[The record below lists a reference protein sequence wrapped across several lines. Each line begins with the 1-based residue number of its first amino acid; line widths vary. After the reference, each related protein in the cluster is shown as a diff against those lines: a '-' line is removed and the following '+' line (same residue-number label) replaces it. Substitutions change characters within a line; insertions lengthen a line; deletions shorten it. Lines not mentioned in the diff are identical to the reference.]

1 MSEPK
6 TNAMRI
12 LDQKKMPYDVIYYE
26 PGDFISSL
34 EVSDKL
40 GIDINVIFK
49 TLIAQGKSERYYAFV
64 IPGNRELD
72 MKKAARSVGEKSV
85 DLIPVKDINRLT
97 GYVRGGCSPLG
108 IKRLCKVVIDS
119 SCKTYDKMYVS
130 GGKIGC
136 TLCLSPQTLI
146 DASNAT
152 TEDITLD
159 NVLITE

>member
-1 MSEPK
+1 M
-6 TNAMRI
+6 
-12 LDQKKMPYDVIYYE
+12 
-26 PGDFISSL
+26 
-34 EVSDKL
+34 
-40 GIDINVIFK
+40 
-49 TLIAQGKSERYYAFV
+49 
-64 IPGNRELD
+64 
-72 MKKAARSVGEKSV
+72 

-108 IKRLCKVVIDS
+108 IKRQCKVVIDS

-159 NVLITE
+159 NVLITESFFNILLQWGEYEFPIHQDR